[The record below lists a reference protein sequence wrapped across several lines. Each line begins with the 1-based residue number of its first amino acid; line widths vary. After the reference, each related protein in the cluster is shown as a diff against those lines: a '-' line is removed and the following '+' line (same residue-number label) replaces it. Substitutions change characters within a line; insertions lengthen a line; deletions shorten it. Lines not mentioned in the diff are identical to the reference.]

1 MSDIGKP
8 QREHFVEPQE
18 LEQAP
23 EQAPAPEP
31 EPETA
36 TTEEA

>member
-1 MSDIGKP
+1 MSNIGKP

-18 LEQAP
+18 LEVP

-31 EPETA
+31 EPEPA